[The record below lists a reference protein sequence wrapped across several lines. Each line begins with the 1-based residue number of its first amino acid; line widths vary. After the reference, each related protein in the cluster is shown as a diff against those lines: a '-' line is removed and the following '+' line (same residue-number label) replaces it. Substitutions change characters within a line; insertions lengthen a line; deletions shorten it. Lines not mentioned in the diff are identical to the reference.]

1 MKKIIF
7 ILVLI
12 LLFSC
17 NSENAGDCFQTTGAI
32 VQQEVTVS
40 SFDKILVN
48 RDIELIIKD
57 GLEQKVIIESGKNLL
72 NDVEAVVVDGKLIL
86 TDNNSCNYV
95 RNYGVT
101 KVFITSPNI
110 TEIRSSTQYDVRSEG
125 VLTYPSLTILAEDY
139 SAPGTFTNGN
149 FRLEIDN
156 NSFNVVFN
164 NISNGF
170 ISGKTNNLN
179 VTLAAG
185 TSRFEAQNLVAQ
197 NVAIWNRSSNDMI
210 LNPQLSITGK
220 ISGTGDVICLNK
232 PQIVDV
238 EEQYKGKLIFN

>member
-17 NSENAGDCFQTTGAI
+17 NSENASDCFQTTGAI
-32 VQQEVTVS
+32 VQKEVIVS

-48 RDIELIIKD
+48 RDIKLIIKD
-57 GLEQKVIIESGKNLL
+57 GLEQKLIIESGKNLL

-125 VLTYPSLTILAEDY
+125 VLTYPNLTILAEDY
-139 SAPGTFTNGN
+139 SDPSTFTNGN

>member
-32 VQQEVTVS
+32 VQKEVTVS

-179 VTLAAG
+179 VTLASG

-232 PQIVDV
+232 PQIVGV
-238 EEQYKGKLIFN
+238 EQQYKGRLIFN